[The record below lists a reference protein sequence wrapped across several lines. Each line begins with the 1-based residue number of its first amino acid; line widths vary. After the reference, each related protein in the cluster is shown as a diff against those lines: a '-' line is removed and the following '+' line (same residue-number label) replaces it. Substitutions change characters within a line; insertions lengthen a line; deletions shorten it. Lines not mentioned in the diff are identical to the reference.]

1 MLRSAKERIL
11 AIDSSKFDRI
21 AFAEIGT
28 LDDLTVVIT
37 DEKPEEKWIQV
48 FNDSGVQ
55 CIYPQ

>member
-48 FNDSGVQ
+48 FKDSGVQ